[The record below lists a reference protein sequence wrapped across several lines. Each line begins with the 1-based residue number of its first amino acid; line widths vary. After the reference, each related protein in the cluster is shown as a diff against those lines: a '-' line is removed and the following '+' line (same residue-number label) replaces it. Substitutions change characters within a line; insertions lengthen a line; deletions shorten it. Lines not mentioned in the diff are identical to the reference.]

1 MATED
6 EKLQMALAAFKC
18 SSRTPGQALSPFE
31 FIDIAAKN
39 FWRNLDVL
47 DGVKAGFA
55 KGFFDDGP
63 NYGIQLTSAGFA
75 AIAALNETVQTE
87 TTALSSNGND
97 SEQHSWQQHYHVLF
111 ERLITN
117 FRGVRT

>member
-1 MATED
+1 MVTED
-6 EKLQMALAAFKC
+6 EKLQMALAAFKR
-18 SSRTPGQALSPFE
+18 SNRTPGQALSPFD

-39 FWRNLDVL
+39 SWRNLDVL

-75 AIAALNETVQTE
+75 AIAALNETVQT
-87 TTALSSNGND
+87 ALRPAHLAIMSD
-97 SEQHSWQQHYHVLF
+97 QHRQPF
-111 ERLITN
+111 PDGLIQ
-117 FRGVRT
+117 